1 MVVLTFEISMIQF
14 INKLKKKKKN
24 HMILSID
31 REKAFDKNLMCFE
44 NC

>member
-1 MVVLTFEISMIQF
+1 MVVLTFEISMIHF
-14 INKLKKKKKN
+14 INKLKKKKN